1 MARAKFDK
9 LITDETTTP
18 TKTHLDLQKNQGRPR
33 GSKVKA
39 EQSTASIT
47 IALTASQKQEL
58 EPTSPARILKPQLW
72 LFYFLYPV
80 FFNHIADFLQ

>member
-18 TKTHLDLQKNQGRPR
+18 TKTHLDLQKKQGRPK

-58 EPTSPARILKPQLW
+58 EAYAKSEFRSAGSVIKMLLIQKGIIKM
-72 LFYFLYPV
+72 
-80 FFNHIADFLQ
+80 NE

>member
-9 LITDETTTP
+9 LITDETPAP
-18 TKTHLDLQKNQGRPR
+18 TKTHLDLQKKQGRPT

-58 EPTSPARILKPQLW
+58 EVYAKSEFRSVGSVIKMLLIQKGIIKM
-72 LFYFLYPV
+72 
-80 FFNHIADFLQ
+80 NE